1 MSSKKVW
8 VGVLNYDETKYI
20 PSEYYEDDIYKGKD
34 ALPYFNTLQNCKDWC
49 DAKNGNTEFLNATLN
64 IQLNREEV
72 QHLLN
77 ALTSP
82 SLTQEAIKVQLEI
95 EEILANFLKATE

>member
-20 PSEYYEDDIYKGKD
+20 PSEYYFDDIYKGED
-34 ALPYFNTLQNCKDWC
+34 ALPYFSTLQNCKDWC
-49 DAKNGNTEFLNATLN
+49 DAKNGNAEFLNATLN
-64 IQLNREEV
+64 IKLNREEA

-77 ALTSP
+77 ALMYP
-82 SLTQEAIKVQLEI
+82 DPKGKDLDIQLEI